1 MTKLDFNKKYSEF
14 IEYFESEL
22 DKYLNS
28 LTKIPNNLMESM
40 RYSLFA
46 GGKRIRPVLLLAVN
60 EMLGGKKEDVIH
72 FAIAIE
78 CIHTYSLIHDDLPA
92 LDNDDYRRGKLSNHK
107 KFSESMAIL
116 AGDALLNL
124 AYETVLN
131 CKNFNEID
139 AKALK
144 ILANYAGVSGMIAG
158 QVHDVF
164 KTETND
170 ETGITNIIVNKTA
183 KLLTAPIVIASIKN
197 QNKHFDELFDFGIKL
212 GMLFQITDDIFD
224 AIGEFNEIGKTP
236 KKDSDKYNFVNL
248 LGVDEAQKFNEQLY
262 NSCKNYVK
270 NIKNN
275 EFLLE
280 LTDYIYFR
288 KK

>member
-1 MTKLDFNKKYSEF
+1 
-14 IEYFESEL
+14 
-22 DKYLNS
+22 
-28 LTKIPNNLMESM
+28 M

-46 GGKRIRPVLLLAVN
+46 GGKRIRPILLLAVN

-116 AGDALLNL
+116 TGDSLLNL
-124 AYETVLN
+124 AYETILN
-131 CKNFNEID
+131 NKNFDEVD

-144 ILANYAGVSGMIAG
+144 VLANYAGVTGMIAG

-164 KTETND
+164 KTESND
-170 ETGITNIIVNKTA
+170 EIGITNIIVNKTS
-183 KLLTAPIVIASIKN
+183 KLLTAPIIIASIKN
-197 QNKHFDELFDFGIKL
+197 QKKYFDELFDFGIKL
-212 GMLFQITDDIFD
+212 GMIFQITDDLLD
-224 AIGEFNEIGKTP
+224 AIGEFDKIGKTP
-236 KKDSDKYNFVNL
+236 KKDGDKYNFVNL
-248 LGVDEAQKFNEQLY
+248 FGVEKAKKFNENLY
-262 NSCKNYVK
+262 NYCKGYIK
-270 NIKNN
+270 NIENN
-275 EFLLE
+275 EFLLA

-288 KK
+288 NK